1 MFEKK
6 YMLIIYKMFN
16 CYLCPSDEWT
26 GSGLCSTCH
35 KIKDII
41 ACYSSEEVLESL
53 STLYLREK
61 DKVENKVNKEKTEYN
76 LRKKEKK
83 CYSATCAEK
92 NIKV

>member
-1 MFEKK
+1 
-6 YMLIIYKMFN
+6 MFN

-53 STLYLREK
+53 SCLYLRVK
-61 DKVENKVNKEKTEYN
+61 DKVENKVNKEKSEYN
-76 LRKKEKK
+76 LRERKKMLQPRLCRKK
-83 CYSATCAEK
+83 HQSLIQYKIK
-92 NIKV
+92 NIYIL